1 MIEVNKQKLRR
12 VEKLIRLTTEE
23 GEYLKMTVTSLKDD
37 TIKLVGDIFLA
48 AVSISYIGP
57 FIGVYLYKI

>member
-1 MIEVNKQKLRR
+1 
-12 VEKLIRLTTEE
+12 
-23 GEYLKMTVTSLKDD
+23 MTVTSLKAD